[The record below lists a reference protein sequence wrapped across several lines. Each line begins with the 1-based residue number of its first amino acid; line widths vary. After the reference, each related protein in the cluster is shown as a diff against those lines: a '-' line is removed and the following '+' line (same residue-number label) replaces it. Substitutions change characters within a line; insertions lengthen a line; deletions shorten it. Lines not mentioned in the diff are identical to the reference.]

1 MNKKFSI
8 VILFLLIPFGL
19 SAQRKAMTLTD
30 VMQFKSLSSQQI
42 SSDGNWVVASAW
54 PERGD
59 GYVYIKEVR
68 GRRSYSIE
76 LGKDPIISPNGQ
88 YVAMSVTHPYHDL
101 FKISKPSDRPK
112 DGMLLVDVR
121 SGAKTPK
128 DEVKSFQFSN
138 DSKWLMIQ
146 YHNSTTPDS
155 LTSGAKV
162 RKSIGSEL
170 ELIQLSSQQSLKVP
184 MVSDFSIDS
193 TSTHLVVFVSDSTGS
208 GNALKYLNL
217 SSPDLNPTTIYS
229 DSASHFSNFE
239 WDNENGRLFFLYS
252 DDTKDGKPEHT
263 SLMTWQASSGEL
275 ETLVRHDQVD
285 GWMLPVRNSLRYRAN
300 GNRLFFGFRPVTDSD
315 VKKKTEEANPFDFDH
330 ILKDVGLDVWHGN
343 DPRIKTNEKVVWRQQ
358 QNQLYQA
365 VFHLSDKTLV
375 RLADENITNVQ
386 IPENTTRAL
395 AIDNTPY
402 LREITWMGTS
412 AVDVYTVDLLSGE
425 KNLHMEGVYANV
437 SLSPSGDYLLY
448 YSDRHWHSLHLDSG
462 VHKNLTESILTPFYN
477 EDHDSPSEPSGYGV
491 AGWEK
496 GTNTVMI
503 YDKFDIWKFN
513 LLDGQVENITS
524 DGRNKRIQYRVQF
537 TDRSDRAFKA
547 GETYLIHG
555 YNDQLKNTGFYSFIY
570 GRLGVNRLIEDHKR
584 FRFIAKAEHADQFLY
599 SREAY
604 DEFPD
609 LWVTDSSFR
618 RPIKTTD
625 LNKQLD
631 PFAWGKAELVEW
643 SSMDGNPVQ
652 GVLIKPGN
660 YVPGNKYPVIVY
672 FYELFSQRLHEFN
685 PQLVNHRPSFPFYA
699 SNDYAIFLP
708 DVRYT
713 EGLPG
718 YSAIKYIVPGVQK
731 IIDMGVADPKAI
743 GLHGH
748 SWSGY
753 QAAHMITMTD
763 IFAAVVSGAPVSNMT
778 SAYSGIRWG
787 TGLARQFQYEKTQS
801 RLGKTMWER
810 LDLYIENSPVFYA
823 DRINTPILIQFGDE
837 DEAVPWYQGIELYLA
852 LRRLD
857 KDVIFLQYHGEP
869 HHLQKYANKL
879 DYSIKMKEYF
889 DYHLKGIEAPDWIRD
904 GVPYKGN

>member
-1 MNKKFSI
+1 MKKCLFSLFI
-8 VILFLLIPFGL
+8 ILMIPIAI
-19 SAQRKAMTLTD
+19 SAQGKAMTLTD

-42 SSDGNWVVASAW
+42 SSDGNWVAASAW

-59 GYVYIKEVR
+59 GYVIVKEVR
-68 GRRSYSIE
+68 GRKSYTIE
-76 LGKDPIISPNGQ
+76 LGKDPVISPDGQ
-88 YVAMSVTHPYHDL
+88 FVAMSLTHPFNEL
-101 FKISKPSDRPK
+101 FKISKPADRPK
-112 DGMLLVDVR
+112 DGMLLLNVS
-121 SGAKTPK
+121 SGAKTSLN
-128 DEVKSFQFSN
+128 DIKSFRFSN
-138 DSKWLMIQ
+138 DSKWLMVHH
-146 YHNSTTPDS
+146 HNPVTPDS
-155 LTSGAKV
+155 LKSPAKV
-162 RKSIGSEL
+162 RKSLGSEL
-170 ELIQLSSQQSLKVP
+170 ELVRLSSQQSHRIS
-184 MVSDFSIDS
+184 MVSDFSLDS
-193 TSTHLVVFVSDSTGS
+193 TSTHLVVFVSDSTGN

-217 SSPDLNPTTIYS
+217 NSHELEIVTVHADT
-229 DSASHFSNFE
+229 AAHFSNFE
-239 WDNENGRLFFLYS
+239 WDNENGRLFFLLS
-252 DDTKDGKPEHT
+252 EDPQDGKPENT
-263 SLMTWQASSGEL
+263 SLMTWHSGDGFIEPP
-275 ETLVRHDQVD
+275 VDHQQID
-285 GWMLPVRNSLRYRAN
+285 GWVLPVRNSLRYRAN
-300 GNRLFFGFRPVTDSD
+300 GNRLFFGQRPASEPESKNDASD
-315 VKKKTEEANPFDFDH
+315 PNPFDFDH
-330 ILKDVGLDVWHGN
+330 ILKDVGLDVWHGD
-343 DPRIKTNEKVVWRQQ
+343 DPRIKTNEKIVWRQQ
-358 QNQLYQA
+358 QNQLYQS
-365 VFHLSDKTLV
+365 VYHLDDKRFV
-375 RLADENITNVQ
+375 QLADENITNVQ
-386 IPENTTRAL
+386 IPDNTLRAL

-412 AVDVYTVDLLSGE
+412 ASDVYTVDLQTGQ
-425 KNLHMEGVYANV
+425 KTRHMEGVYASV
-437 SLSPSGDYLLY
+437 ILSPDGNYLLY
-448 YSDRHWHSLHLDSG
+448 YSERDWHSLHLDSG
-462 VHKNLTESILTPFYN
+462 VHRNLTGSIPTPFYN

-491 AGWEK
+491 AGWES
-496 GTNTVMI
+496 GGNSVMI

-513 LLDGQVENITS
+513 LDSGQHENITA
-524 DGRNKRIQYRVQF
+524 DGRIRRIQYRVQF
-537 TDRSDRAFKA
+537 VDRSDRVFRNGA
-547 GETYLIHG
+547 TYLLHG
-555 YNDQLKNTGFYSFIY
+555 YNDQVKNTGFYSMSY
-570 GRLGVNRLIEDHKR
+570 GRTGVSRLIEENKR
-584 FRFIAKAEHADQFLY
+584 FRFIAKAENSDHYLY

-609 LWVTDSSFR
+609 LWVTDTGFR
-618 RPIKTTD
+618 RPVRTTD
-625 LNKQLD
+625 LNKQLE

-643 SSMDGNPVQ
+643 SSMDGDPVQ

-660 YVPGNKYPVIVY
+660 YVPGKKYPVIVY

-699 SNDYAIFLP
+699 SNDYVIFLP

-889 DYHLKGIEAPDWIRD
+889 DHYLKGATAPDWIKY